1 MNANTHDQS
10 KTIVGH
16 PNVLIDSESI
26 HDSYRTKSTE
36 THVMLYDTLSPL
48 LTSRPAWRFVA
59 IDFYFGSSVVI
70 TGVEIF
76 EGAEA
81 LGKVSIDYNRR
92 GYKVHVLNHRITG
105 KQVRGKGYFTDDT
118 LRATLHIRKNFYVR
132 DQTELLAASSANAAM
147 VINRE
152 YHYKS
157 AELNEA
163 KVAVYTKAK
172 AFVRAM
178 EDAYFNM
185 FPELLPA
192 RGKRDA
198 AHAMWSVVDS
208 VKTSFAD
215 NKTTLVVFNGE
226 QYLTST
232 GGVVTRYTHDTLPDH
247 MRTKIGLLKL
257 VQDKQMVSSV
267 GCKVDKSTFVL
278 LPQGDE

>member
-1 MNANTHDQS
+1 MNSNTHDKA

-16 PNVLIDSESI
+16 PNVLIDTNKISES
-26 HDSYRTKSTE
+26 YRGNAIE
-36 THVMLYDTLSPL
+36 THAMLYDTLYPL
-48 LTSRPAWRFVA
+48 LSSRPTWRFVA
-59 IDFYFGSSVVI
+59 LDFYFGPSVVI
-70 TGVEIF
+70 TGVRIF
-76 EGAEA
+76 EGSEI
-81 LGKVSIDYNRR
+81 LGDVSIDYNRR
-92 GYKVHVLNHRITG
+92 GYKVHVKNPRITT
-105 KQVRGKGYFTDDT
+105 KQVRGKGYYTEDP
-118 LRATLHIRKNFYVR
+118 LRATLHIRKHFYVR
-132 DQTELLAASSANAAM
+132 DSVELLAACSVEAAAA
-147 VINRE
+147 INRE

-163 KVAVYTKAK
+163 KVAVFAKAK

-178 EDAYFNM
+178 EDAYFSM

-192 RGKRDA
+192 KAKRDA
-198 AHAMWSVVDS
+198 AYEMWSVVDS
-208 VKTSFAD
+208 VKTACAD
-215 NKTTLVVFNGE
+215 NKATLVVFNGE